1 MTGTSAPLLD
11 RRDQAV
17 DWVRGQS
24 DVVPEVALTL
34 GTGLGGVAKEMAVS
48 CAIPYTSI
56 PGFPVSTVE
65 SHAGRMLLGEWGGRR
80 VVALQGRWH
89 RYEGH
94 DLADVVLPVRVVAGL
109 GASTLIVSNACGG
122 LRPEWE
128 AGDLMLIS
136 DHLNLMLESPLAG
149 PHVPA
154 FGARFP
160 DLSEAYD
167 AGLRDRAR
175 QVATRIGR
183 PVQEGVYAAVTG
195 PNLETAAEYRMLRAM
210 GADAVGMSTVPEVI
224 AARQQGMR
232 VLGLSVI
239 TDRCLPDAL
248 VPVALE
254 EIIAVATAAE
264 PHLVALLRGILEG
277 MDR

>member
-65 SHAGRMLLGEWGGRR
+65 SHAGRILLGEWGGRR

-210 GADAVGMSTVPEVI
+210 GADAVGMSTVPEGI

>member
-24 DVVPEVALTL
+24 DVVPEVALIL
-34 GTGLGGVAKEMAVS
+34 GTGLGGVAKEMAVA

-65 SHAGRMLLGEWGGRR
+65 SHAGRMLLGEWAGRR

-94 DLADVVLPVRVVAGL
+94 DLADVVLPVRVAAGL

-149 PHVPA
+149 PHGPA